1 VKAKIHNMEGTELD
15 HQCLMFAAKELEDS
29 HTLNDYSIQQ
39 ESTLHLVLGLPGGM
53 QIFLKTLRG
62 KILTINVQPSD
73 SIERLKKKIQDQEGI
88 PSDQQRMVF
97 AGKQLEDDRTLSDYK
112 IQKESKIH
120 LILRRDGQ

>member
-1 VKAKIHNMEGTELD
+1 MEGIELD

-29 HTLNDYSIQQ
+29 HTLNDYDIQQ

-53 QIFLKTLRG
+53 QIFLKTPRG
-62 KILTINVQPSD
+62 KILTINLQPSD
-73 SIERLKKKIQDQEGI
+73 SIERLKQKIRDQEGI

-97 AGKQLEDDRTLSDYK
+97 AGKQLEDDRTLSDFK